1 MNYKCTRNQ
10 NSQVTA
16 AQAIVQEL
24 QKDGGLF
31 VPETLPQYTHKDFV
45 EMQNGTYIDRAV
57 KVLSDFCL
65 NLRKRKLKS
74 VFLLRMQREN
84 SQEKSGTYFCST
96 F

>member
-16 AQAIVQEL
+16 AQAIVQGIA
-24 QKDGGLF
+24 KDGGLF

-57 KVLSDFCL
+57 KVLSDF
-65 NLRKRKLKS
+65 
-74 VFLLRMQREN
+74 FLVMVRPLFIDFSLSLCYRELIN
-84 SQEKSGTYFCST
+84 KKGS
-96 F
+96 